1 MSFLCCHMEQQ
12 KKEMRHYFLKHNDS
26 ACFLSMSSMHPC
38 LHGPLSLPFS
48 MHPCLHSP
56 LSLPLF
62 GPRASLIWVGI
73 VAFSRL
79 PCLVISRLPIHSSN
93 SWLLNQIVSHS
104 AAMAFPNLPPA
115 YWSNFI
121 SHFSSTQTQSTH
133 FGVSPSLW
141 SLPWLSSPSFTSP
154 EHGVHSVPPYA

>member
-12 KKEMRHYFLKHNDS
+12 KKEMRCYFLKDNDS
-26 ACFLSMSSMHPC
+26 ACFLSMS
-38 LHGPLSLPFS
+38 S

-73 VAFSRL
+73 VAFSQL
-79 PCLVISRLPIHSSN
+79 PCVVISHLPIHSSN

-104 AAMAFPNLPPA
+104 AAMAFPNLPSA

-121 SHFSSTQTQSTH
+121 SHFSSTQAQSTH

-154 EHGVHSVPPYA
+154 EHGVHSVLPYA